1 MQKQLA
7 ADKKASRSNTSPLTC
22 RDQARRTKEEWFL
35 DSFLS
40 WLLAKAAIPEG
51 TRKDRPNP
59 SLHPT
64 YTALLFHPS
73 RKARQLK
80 HQAEFS
86 LSQNC
91 WLALPTSTFSE
102 HPKALIFV
110 LTEVAHGLKRKLLQ
124 PSLELDGPHLSS
136 GSCCSVSLPSE
147 SNVGDLKAEVQR
159 IFKRRFLARGSTAE
173 FCPSLLCPGPP
184 HPKHNPFQSKAHQTN
199 ANGSPVR
206 ARSTRS
212 VTSRTSRRRWAW
224 HGCCRAPGAGPSL

>member
-1 MQKQLA
+1 MDVLRLSFIAGTTDERGTHKERSMQKQLA

-110 LTEVAHGLKRKLLQ
+110 LTW
-124 PSLELDGPHLSS
+124 S
-136 GSCCSVSLPSE
+136 
-147 SNVGDLKAEVQR
+147 
-159 IFKRRFLARGSTAE
+159 STAHTYRVE
-173 FCPSLLCPGPP
+173 AAAVFRCLR
-184 HPKHNPFQSKAHQTN
+184 
-199 ANGSPVR
+199 SPTL
-206 ARSTRS
+206 AI
-212 VTSRTSRRRWAW
+212 
-224 HGCCRAPGAGPSL
+224 